1 MTNFEGSSLSN
12 MFVQILCVI
21 LPANKNKFKQT
32 GIQVEQVINYI
43 SILGSFTLAI
53 SGAIIAMRKKFDPFG
68 VLIIAFVTAVGGGTL
83 RDIMLTGKHVFWL
96 EQTSYVYFSLAG
108 AAIAIL
114 FRNRIEHIDKPL
126 LFFDAIGLGLYTI
139 TGVQIGLDFDLSLV
153 NCIILGVIT
162 GSFGGVIR
170 DILVNEVPVIFM
182 KEIYAT
188 VSIAG
193 AILYLILNWLNVV
206 NPLLQIIPVIFII
219 AIRLLVIHYNVSL
232 PTLDTKK

>member
-1 MTNFEGSSLSN
+1 MD
-12 MFVQILCVI
+12 QI
-21 LPANKNKFKQT
+21 
-32 GIQVEQVINYI
+32 INYI

-83 RDIMLTGKHVFWL
+83 RDILLNGKNVFWL
-96 EQTSYVYFSLAG
+96 EQTSYIYFVLAG
-108 AAIAIL
+108 TIFAIV
-114 FRNRIEHIDKPL
+114 FRNRIEHMNKPL

-139 TGVQIGLDFDLSLV
+139 TGVQIGLEFHLNII

-170 DILVNEVPVIFM
+170 DTLVNEVPIIFM

-193 AILYLILNWLNVV
+193 AVLYLILMKIGVQ
-206 NPLLQIIPVIFII
+206 NPLLQIVPVLFII
-219 AIRLLVIHYNVSL
+219 VLRLLVIYYKVSL
-232 PTLDTKK
+232 PSLYKNEKS